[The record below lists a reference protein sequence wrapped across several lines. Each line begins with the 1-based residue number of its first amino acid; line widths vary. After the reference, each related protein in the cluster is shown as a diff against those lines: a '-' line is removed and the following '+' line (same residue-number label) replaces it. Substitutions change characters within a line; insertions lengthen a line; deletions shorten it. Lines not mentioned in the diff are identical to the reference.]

1 MTVYKDGYTCPECG
15 PVKAKFIWDNK
26 YGETLVICSKCGQTI
41 QAVIPVPISKL
52 QWMKGYAKTIGRST
66 PLVGGGSGPEQRA
79 CIPNSDEAFSHKRE
93 PSKAAPAH
101 PQEETI

>member
-52 QWMKGYAKTIGRST
+52 QWMKGYAETIGSKNST

-79 CIPNSDEAFSHKRE
+79 CIP
-93 PSKAAPAH
+93 SKPAPAH